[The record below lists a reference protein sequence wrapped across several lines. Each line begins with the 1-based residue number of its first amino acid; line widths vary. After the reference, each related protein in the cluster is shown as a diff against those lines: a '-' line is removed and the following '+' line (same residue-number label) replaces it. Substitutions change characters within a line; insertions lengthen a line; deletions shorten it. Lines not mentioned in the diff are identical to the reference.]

1 MTRPEPG
8 PRDQHGVRSFL
19 RVGGPILLGIGLILT
34 IAGLASF
41 FAAFGSFGS
50 FGSFGVPS
58 NFWMAFIGLPLIG
71 IGASMTW
78 IGYLGPATRYV
89 AGELTPTLRDTL
101 GSLGLSSGTKCPSC
115 GAANDRDARFCDAC
129 GHALSATCHS
139 CGAANHAGARFCDS
153 CGAAL
158 NGP

>member
-1 MTRPEPG
+1 MTRPESG

-41 FAAFGSFGS
+41 FAAFGSFG
-50 FGSFGVPS
+50 VPS
-58 NFWMAFIGLPLIG
+58 NFWMAFVGMPLIG

-101 GSLGLSSGTKCPSC
+101 GSLGLSSGTKCPAC

-129 GHALSATCHS
+129 GHALSAACPS

-158 NGP
+158 NSP